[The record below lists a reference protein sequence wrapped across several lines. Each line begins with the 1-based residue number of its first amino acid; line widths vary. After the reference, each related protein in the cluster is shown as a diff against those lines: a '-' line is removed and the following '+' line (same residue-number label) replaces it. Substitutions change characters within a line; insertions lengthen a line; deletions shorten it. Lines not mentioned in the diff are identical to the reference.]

1 MIAVVLALSA
11 ILADGLAPCAVRR
24 GSAPRGLARLGAVAD
39 ELREEVEVLEVRKLD
54 LEVQKLREEVELL
67 ESVVEKN
74 RPPQPA
80 AIGRPPSPADREAAE
95 ERAILDFLREDDDD
109 DIIDEE
115 VRILSEVF
123 REQTGFSILNEDQS
137 DWSGA
142 FKFVSISCTVLFVVT
157 IVSASLEFGHGLR
170 GAAALLSGPP
180 PIQ

>member
-1 MIAVVLALSA
+1 MRLAIVAALGA
-11 ILADGLAPCAVRR
+11 IGVADGLAPSPAWRR
-24 GSAPRGLARLGAVAD
+24 SAGGLTLRGAVAD
-39 ELREEVEVLEVRKLD
+39 ELRGLD
-54 LEVQKLREEVELL
+54 LEVRQLREEVELL
-67 ESVVEKN
+67 ERVVEKN

-80 AIGRPPSPADREAAE
+80 AIARPPPPAGRDAAELAAE

-142 FKFVSISCTVLFVVT
+142 FKFVSISCTILFVVT

>member
-1 MIAVVLALSA
+1 MRLAIGVAAALGA
-11 ILADGLAPCAVRR
+11 IGVADGLAPSPAWRR
-24 GSAPRGLARLGAVAD
+24 SAGGLTLRGAVAD
-39 ELREEVEVLEVRKLD
+39 ELRGLD
-54 LEVQKLREEVELL
+54 LEVRQLREEVELL
-67 ESVVEKN
+67 ERVVEKN

-80 AIGRPPSPADREAAE
+80 AIGRPPPPAGRDAAE
-95 ERAILDFLREDDDD
+95 LAAEPGPLDWLLDDDD
-109 DIIDEE
+109 DDDELIDEE

-142 FKFVSISCTVLFVVT
+142 FKLVSISCTILFVVT